1 MLIGGS
7 AMVATGGTF
16 SYYEKIVL
24 FWSRKVLSAMLDVLR
39 KRKRS
44 WIIIFLL
51 GLIIVVFIAFY
62 GGNKLGDSSA
72 QDVAEVNGEVI
83 TQREFALHYQ
93 KALERYRELLKG
105 SLTPELEKTLNL
117 RGTLL
122 EELIQKRLLLQE
134 ARKLGL
140 AANDEDLMRAIAQ
153 VPDFQVNGRFNKER
167 YLQLL
172 RANRINPGQFEE
184 EQREQ
189 LTIQRLYSILL
200 DAVHVT
206 EAEVRDR
213 YRFEQEKINLDFIRL
228 PISKYLSEVKL
239 TEEEIKNFYE
249 RQKDALKEPLKVQ
262 VEYLSYPFDRF
273 SSAAQVTDKEIED
286 YYQANREA
294 KFHKPK
300 EVKVRYILLRAGADA
315 KPKEEAQTRA
325 DRILK
330 EARAGKDFAQLAK
343 QESADSTAVKG
354 GDVGW
359 LTQGQLPPLL
369 DKTVFGLAK
378 GQISDAIETPAGLH
392 ILKVEDVREEKTQS
406 LKDAT
411 AEITR
416 TLKTE
421 KGKREAVKLADSS
434 REKALAEADLVK
446 LAKETGTVVNV
457 TRPFTKG
464 EILPEIGQ
472 APEFYKMALS
482 LSSKEIGPVIEGT
495 NAYYV
500 VRIKQ
505 RDEPKVPPLE
515 AVRSKI
521 ETSLK
526 ESKAHE
532 MLQQKAKGLLEELRK
547 EKNLGKLAQQ
557 NGLKLEETGWFPR
570 GAAQLPKIGEL
581 SEVKSGGLTLSAQ
594 KPLPDKIYTQ
604 KDNAYIFTFKAN
616 QDADME
622 RFDKEKEQLTNQALG
637 EMRQQVM
644 QQFVENLKTKAQIQV
659 HLNSL
664 EES

>member
-1 MLIGGS
+1 M
-7 AMVATGGTF
+7 T
-16 SYYEKIVL
+16 
-24 FWSRKVLSAMLDVLR
+24 
-39 KRKRS
+39 
-44 WIIIFLL
+44 
-51 GLIIVVFIAFY
+51 
-62 GGNKLGDSSA
+62 
-72 QDVAEVNGEVI
+72 
-83 TQREFALHYQ
+83 
-93 KALERYRELLKG
+93 
-105 SLTPELEKTLNL
+105 
-117 RGTLL
+117 
-122 EELIQKRLLLQE
+122 
-134 ARKLGL
+134 
-140 AANDEDLMRAIAQ
+140 AIAQ

-172 RANRINPGQFEE
+172 RANGLNPSQFEG

-228 PISKYLSEVKL
+228 PLSKYLPEVKL

-249 RQKDALKEPLKVQ
+249 RRKEALKEPLKVQ
-262 VEYLSYPFDRF
+262 AEYLSYPFDKF
-273 SSAAQVTDKEIED
+273 SSAAQVTDKEIDD
-286 YYQANREA
+286 YYQANRET

-300 EVKVRYILLRAGADA
+300 EVKMRYILVRDSADA
-315 KPKEEAQTRA
+315 KKEDNARARA

-343 QESADSTAVKG
+343 QESADSTAAKG

-369 DKTVFGLAK
+369 DKTVFALGK

-411 AEITR
+411 PEIIR
-416 TLKTE
+416 ILKTE
-421 KGKREAVKLADSS
+421 KAKREAVRLADSS
-434 REKALAEADLVK
+434 REKALSEADFAQ
-446 LAKETGTVVNV
+446 LAKETGAVVNV

-472 APEFYKMALS
+472 APEFYKTALA
-482 LSSKEIGPVIEGT
+482 LNPKEISPVIEGT

-500 VRIKQ
+500 MKIKQ
-505 RDEPKVPPLE
+505 RNEPTVPPLD

-532 MLQQKAKGLLEELRK
+532 MMQQKAKVLLDEIQK
-547 EKNLGKLAQQ
+547 EKDIKKVAQQ

-570 GAAQLPKIGEL
+570 SGAQIPKIGEL
-581 SEVKSGGLTLSAQ
+581 SEVRSGGLTLSAQ
-594 KPLPDKIYTQ
+594 KPFPDKVYTQ
-604 KDNAYIFTFKAN
+604 KDNAYILAFKAG
-616 QDADME
+616 QPADME
-622 RFDKEKEQLTNQALG
+622 RFDKEKEQLTNQLLG

-644 QQFVENLKTKAQIQV
+644 QRFVESLKAKAEIQV

-664 EES
+664 EAS